1 MIPDTPVVAVDTRV
15 RLEAESY
22 FTIHDSDR
30 PGTLD
35 LYQMVL
41 ALQAAGCASQPP
53 PASALP
59 AAQAA
64 LRRRNGRGG

>member
-1 MIPDTPVVAVDTRV
+1 MAVDTRV

-30 PGTLD
+30 TGTLD

-59 AAQAA
+59 AAPAPA

>member
-1 MIPDTPVVAVDTRV
+1 MAVDTRV

-30 PGTLD
+30 TGTLD

-59 AAQAA
+59 AARRASW